1 MKISCLTL
9 HLEAWPEIFIFLR
22 CGLDTILFVL
32 FKSIKMET
40 FRRYVLSII
49 EKRKF
54 QVLKGSFQITS
65 SLHSKTLIKLI
76 D

>member
-9 HLEAWPEIFIFLR
+9 HLEASPEIFIFLR

-40 FRRYVLSII
+40 FYYY
-49 EKRKF
+49 K
-54 QVLKGSFQITS
+54 
-65 SLHSKTLIKLI
+65 
-76 D
+76 